1 MIGKF
6 LTGKSFRGCLLYCLN
21 DKQQKHGHEPV
32 KKDRAEVIHFN
43 QCYGNQKDLISQ
55 FNELR
60 QLNNKLAKPVLH
72 ITLSLSTADKL
83 TNAEWQKLSMDCASE
98 FGFERNQFVAILHN
112 DTAHQHLHIIANRI
126 GFDKRTV
133 SDSNSYKKM
142 AAYCRKMELKYDLE
156 QVLSPK
162 QFLPRELKNTPRID
176 TRKLGIK
183 DDIREALLASRN
195 YQEFEV
201 FMKQK
206 KYEIIKGRG
215 IAFVDPKKVYVK
227 GSEVGYSLS
236 VIEKILAKTLEEK
249 QKLLQKQIADEKS
262 LKQRNSYNTIKPRNQ
277 PIQEIK
283 QDFSKAIEILLRTE
297 ENHQQIPYQLTKK
310 KRKKKSQQS
319 HHL

>member
-1 MIGKF
+1 M
-6 LTGKSFRGCLLYCLN
+6 
-21 DKQQKHGHEPV
+21 
-32 KKDRAEVIHFN
+32 
-43 QCYGNQKDLISQ
+43 
-55 FNELR
+55 
-60 QLNNKLAKPVLH
+60 H